1 MSFQWWMCNEN
12 MVYTHTNGILVIQNN
27 ELMKF
32 VGKWIEGEDIV
43 SEVIETQKDECHIFS
58 VIVVFSSESSDVSNP
73 WDKKN
78 KMGSWSAESLEG

>member
-1 MSFQWWMCNEN
+1 MCNEN
-12 MVYTHTNGILVIQNN
+12 MAYTHTNGILVIQNN

-58 VIVVFSSESSDVSNP
+58 VICSF
-73 WDKKN
+73 
-78 KMGSWSAESLEG
+78 